1 MRSRSNVSFLKQANR
16 VADESSGFKVDEAD
30 GDAKSLYP
38 KRSGVEIN
46 FRKIF
51 SGGHLRTITWRSR
64 KVQEWLRI
72 LSTSALSSK
81 IKAMVLG

>member
-1 MRSRSNVSFLKQANR
+1 MAMKHNRGFQRKKDVDVHFDAKEFLPLVRSRSNVSFLKQANR

-46 FRKIF
+46 FRKRF
-51 SGGHLRTITWRSR
+51 VW
-64 KVQEWLRI
+64 
-72 LSTSALSSK
+72 
-81 IKAMVLG
+81 